1 MKNKG
6 KKILAGVA
14 LGVMG
19 AMALTGCS
27 SSEQTTLDT
36 AMNKA
41 DKLIEVIEEKNEQNK
56 YSEALRLFEYGKAR
70 LMYNRDNVWDNLK
83 MNITQCF

>member
-1 MKNKG
+1 MEQKAARKVHKNKG

-27 SSEQTTLDT
+27 STEQTALDD
-36 AMNKA
+36 AMNRA
-41 DKLIEVIEEKNEQNK
+41 DKLIEVLNNPNIINE
-56 YSEALRLFEYGKAR
+56 
-70 LMYNRDNVWDNLK
+70 
-83 MNITQCF
+83 II